1 MLLRLGGIND
11 VSTIDWYGN
20 VSMGIFLAG
29 CNLRCKYCQNSG
41 LLPIDSGKEVDLEL
55 IRDRIKVNRAIMDA
69 VVIMGGEPLVQPD
82 ATIEVARIAKDYGLK
97 VMLNTNGSIRS
108 AAEKVLASGF
118 IDRLALDVVAPL
130 RIEAYEAV
138 TGARNPEVIESVKY
152 CILESKRL
160 GIPLE
165 ARTTVAPGLTDE
177 PEAIKEIASYLKGY
191 SEVYYLQQYD
201 NQGEV
206 LDQNLK
212 QKQSPSREKMMTLAH
227 AALSTGL
234 RNVFVKTR
242 TNGLEKVG

>member
-1 MLLRLGGIND
+1 M
-11 VSTIDWYGN
+11 STIDWYGN

-29 CNLRCKYCQNSG
+29 CNFRCKYCQNSG
-41 LLPIDSGKEVDLEL
+41 LLEMDSGQEVSLQLVEE
-55 IRDRIKVNRAIMDA
+55 RICVNREYLDA
-69 VVIMGGEPLVQPD
+69 VVVMGGEPLVQPD
-82 ATIEVARIAKDYGLK
+82 ATIAVARVAKGYGLK

-108 AAEKVLASGF
+108 ALDKVLASGF
-118 IDRLALDVVAPL
+118 IERVALDIVAPL
-130 RIEAYEAV
+130 RIEAYEHV
-138 TGARNPEVIESVKY
+138 TGVKNSSVIESVKY
-152 CILESKRL
+152 CIYEVKRL

-165 ARTTVAPGLTDE
+165 ARTTVAPGLTDT
-177 PEAIKEIASYLKGY
+177 PEAIMEIASALKGF

-212 QKQSPSREKMMTLAH
+212 QKLPPKREEMITLAH

-234 RNVFVKTR
+234 TNVFVKTR